1 MVVLAER
8 PRPSVLLIL
17 RPDSLGAH
25 AGQIACPG
33 GRFERARDANLVTA
47 ALRETEEEVGIR
59 VPVDHVLGFLE
70 PIHIRVTGY
79 TLLPVVAGF
88 GDRPPVIPQVSE
100 VSDYAWVTL
109 AELARVRRERP
120 RDFAGV
126 TLNMAEFP
134 IGLGTLWGA
143 TARIVDQLLQQLA
156 QKGA

>member
-1 MVVLAER
+1 MVILAER

-33 GRFERARDANLVTA
+33 GRLERGRDANLLAA
-47 ALRETEEEVGIR
+47 ALRETEEEVGVR
-59 VPVDHVLGFLE
+59 VPMDHVLGFLD

-79 TLLPVVAGF
+79 TLLPVVSGF
-88 GDRPPVIPQVSE
+88 RDRPPVTPEVAE

-109 AELARVRRERP
+109 AELSQVRQERP
-120 RDFAGV
+120 RDFSGV
-126 TLNMAEFP
+126 TRTLAEFP

-143 TARIVDQLLQQLA
+143 TARIIDQLLQQLA